1 MGEYNLGK
9 QLHDPFW
16 SLEGKNKKTKSI
28 DSKEYTS
35 IFTHFNAQLLNS
47 EVSDK

>member
-16 SLEGKNKKTKSI
+16 SLEGKKKQQQNLLTQKN
-28 DSKEYTS
+28 TS
-35 IFTHFNAQLLNS
+35 IFTHFLKIAQLLN
-47 EVSDK
+47 